1 MMSFNAGGIQLCT
14 CEVRDDIAA
23 STRSL
28 GLARKA
34 VSVRRIIA
42 AIHDVR
48 GHRVMLDADLAVLFG
63 VTTKRLNEQVKRNR
77 DRFPADFMFQLTSE
91 ERANLKSHFATS
103 SSNWGGRRALP
114 YVFTEHG
121 AVMLANVLRSRV
133 AVEASIEVVRAF
145 VQLREFA
152 LTHAELGRRLDNLE
166 EKYDAQFK
174 VVFQAIRELMAPP
187 DPPKR
192 RIGFHTASSGD
203 A

>member
-1 MMSFNAGGIQLCT
+1 
-14 CEVRDDIAA
+14 
-23 STRSL
+23 
-28 GLARKA
+28 
-34 VSVRRIIA
+34 
-42 AIHDVR
+42 
-48 GHRVMLDADLAVLFG
+48 
-63 VTTKRLNEQVKRNR
+63 
-77 DRFPADFMFQLTSE
+77 MFQLTAE
-91 ERANLKSHFATS
+91 ERANLKSQFAIS
-103 SSNWGGRRALP
+103 SSSWGGRRALP

-152 LTHAELGRRLDNLE
+152 LTHAELSRRLEDLE
-166 EKYDAQFK
+166 RKYDAQFK

-192 RIGFHTASSGD
+192 RIGIHTASSGD